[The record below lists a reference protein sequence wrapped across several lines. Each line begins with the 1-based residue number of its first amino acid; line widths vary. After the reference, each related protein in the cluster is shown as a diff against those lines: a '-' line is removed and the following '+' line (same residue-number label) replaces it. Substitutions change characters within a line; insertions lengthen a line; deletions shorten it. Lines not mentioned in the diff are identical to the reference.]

1 MVDNFINIILILILL
16 ISNSKEEIDTSKM
29 LIIYFSYTGNTE
41 LFSNYIKEII
51 NVESYK
57 IEPISSYQSQT
68 INDTAKKERKEKAR
82 PEIKSPL
89 TNITKYK
96 SILLGYPIWNSHIPN
111 IVITQLL
118 KLNFF
123 GKKIYPFNTHDGSG
137 VGDSITDIKLYSVG
151 AIVKPGFNIKGSM
164 IRNNK
169 DDSIKAI
176 KQWLKFNFGYIYNFE
191 KKLNYNLLIMLIYI
205 LLIHQ

>member
-1 MVDNFINIILILILL
+1 
-16 ISNSKEEIDTSKM
+16 M
-29 LIIYFSYTGNTE
+29 LIIYFTFTGNTE
-41 LFSNYIKEII
+41 LLSNYIKEII
-51 NVESYK
+51 NIDSYK
-57 IEPISSYQSQT
+57 IEPINPYQSQT
-68 INDTAKKERKEKAR
+68 INYTAKKEWKEKAR

-118 KLNFF
+118 KLNFL

-151 AIVKPGFNIKGSM
+151 AIVKPGFDIKGSM